1 MLEEFFYMLDLMNN
15 PWFLYHVLPYHV
27 AFVLMIVAFT
37 IYVWHE
43 EG

>member
-15 PWFLYHVLPYHV
+15 PWVLYHVLPYHV
-27 AFVLMIVAFT
+27 AFVLTIVAFT

-43 EG
+43 ER